1 VSHLQGDEA
10 VLYERYG
17 RRLERSVARALG
29 ADREHAEDAC
39 AFAWAQ
45 LCATQPERHEQLF
58 AWLRTTAIREG
69 WRLAQLAR
77 RERAPAP
84 ADDEDETEA
93 AWEDRLAAAETLE
106 HALDGR
112 AAVEVL
118 TFLRPREARYLA
130 LLAAGYSYREIAERE
145 GVSYSNVNKHLAR
158 GSRRARDLRDG
169 GEKRSAGT

>member
-1 VSHLQGDEA
+1 VSRLRGDEA
-10 VLYERYG
+10 TLYERYA
-17 RRLERSVARALG
+17 RPLERSVARALG
-29 ADREHAEDAC
+29 ADREHADDAC

-45 LCATQPERHEQLF
+45 LCATQPERHEHLV

-77 RERAPAP
+77 RESAPTP
-84 ADDEDETEA
+84 AGDEDDTEA
-93 AWEDRLAAAETLE
+93 AWEERLAAAETLE

-118 TFLRPREARYLA
+118 TSLRRREARYLA

-145 GVSYSNVNKHLAR
+145 GVTYTNVIL
-158 GSRRARDLRDG
+158 SRDVVDAAVR
-169 GEKRSAGT
+169 KRQETI

>member
-1 VSHLQGDEA
+1 MSRLRGDEA
-10 VLYERYG
+10 ALYERYA

-29 ADREHAEDAC
+29 ADRGHAEDAC

-45 LCATQPERHEQLF
+45 LCATQPERREELF
-58 AWLRTTAIREG
+58 AWLRTTAIRKG
-69 WRLAQLAR
+69 RRLAQLAR

-84 ADDEDETEA
+84 TGDEDETEP

-118 TFLRPREARYLA
+118 TSLRRREARYLA

-145 GVSYSNVNKHLAR
+145 GVTYTNVNKHLAR
-158 GSRRARDLRDG
+158 GSRRARELRDG
-169 GEKRSAGT
+169 GENHSAGT

>member
-1 VSHLQGDEA
+1 MSRLRGDEA
-10 VLYERYG
+10 TLYERYA
-17 RRLERSVARALG
+17 RPLERSVARALG
-29 ADREHAEDAC
+29 ADREHADDAC

-45 LCATQPERHEQLF
+45 LCATQPERHEHLV

-77 RERAPAP
+77 RESAPTP
-84 ADDEDETEA
+84 AGDEDDTEA
-93 AWEDRLAAAETLE
+93 AWEERLAAAETLE

-118 TFLRPREARYLA
+118 TSLRRREARYLA

-145 GVSYSNVNKHLAR
+145 GVTYTKVI
-158 GSRRARDLRDG
+158 
-169 GEKRSAGT
+169 

>member
-1 VSHLQGDEA
+1 MSHLRGDEA
-10 VLYERYG
+10 TLYERYA

-45 LCATQPERHEQLF
+45 LCATQPERREELF

-77 RERAPAP
+77 RERAPTP
-84 ADDEDETEA
+84 AGDEHETEP

-118 TFLRPREARYLA
+118 TSLRRREALPRP
-130 LLAAGYSYREIAERE
+130 
-145 GVSYSNVNKHLAR
+145 AR
-158 GSRRARDLRDG
+158 SGLQLPRDRRARRRHLQQRYLERLVSPALR
-169 GEKRSAGT
+169 RRA